1 MHPIVTPECARWRDG
16 GYAEYSPLVSGRG
29 LDFGLLALLSGA
41 NVAARTLCSF
51 HVPRSAPRRDVD
63 CVSCNMLSRAHGS
76 SACCRRTWR
85 SGVWV
90 RMGAC
95 GNACPCACLRCS
107 LSFFA
112 GHGSDHARYP
122 PTRFHCDY
130 SHPSR
135 SLSSRREILRNEK
148 QTAGLRSSS
157 PDVSMTR
164 PGARRGTTGRSPRR
178 GLGRWARTR
187 TCQRADGSW
196 VGTQAGMACAL
207 RRRRGHR
214 RSNGSAE
221 PNGPA
226 SM

>member
-1 MHPIVTPECARWRDG
+1 MPRPQADETARA
-16 GYAEYSPLVSGRG
+16 AEDSRRSDDRRC
-29 LDFGLLALLSGA
+29 
-41 NVAARTLCSF
+41 VAARLCGCRTVALRPPLP
-51 HVPRSAPRRDVD
+51 HVRAHLPRS
-63 CVSCNMLSRAHGS
+63 
-76 SACCRRTWR
+76 
-85 SGVWV
+85 WV

-226 SM
+226 STPTPGLGVLSVLSL